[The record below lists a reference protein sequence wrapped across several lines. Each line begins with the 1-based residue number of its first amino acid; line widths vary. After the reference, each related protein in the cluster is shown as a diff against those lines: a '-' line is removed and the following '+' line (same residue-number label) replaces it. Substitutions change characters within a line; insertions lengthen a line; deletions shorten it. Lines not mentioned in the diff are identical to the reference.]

1 MGKITPENK
10 INQILTGFP
19 VLVGHE
25 EMIKF
30 VLDIRETFSLEK
42 VPFEI
47 KVGTWSSG
55 SLDKYYASVEAK
67 RAEERLK
74 KKRKQSR
81 KGSAGWVR
89 Y

>member
-1 MGKITPENK
+1 MRADK
-10 INQILTGFP
+10 INQILNDFP
-19 VLVGHE
+19 VLAGHE

-30 VLDIRETFSLEK
+30 VLDIREAFNLEK

-47 KVGTWSSG
+47 EVGTWSSG
-55 SLDKYYASVEAK
+55 SLNKYYASVEVK
-67 RAEERLK
+67 RAEERIK
-74 KKRKQSR
+74 KKRKNKSNR